1 MHHLNQVFIIFA
13 LVANSLCSPIAVFG
27 NAMVLAAI
35 WRQTRLRT
43 PSFVFIGCLA
53 TADLLTGF
61 ISQPSY
67 IIFLLWEDS
76 RNNYNKKPGAYGIEI
91 VNTVGRYFSCVTV
104 AIIPVMSLER
114 WLHVNRR
121 SLINKRR
128 AFFICIATSIALIPM
143 MALRRLLIS
152 DSVEKITHF
161 FYPGILGLITFVS
174 FLISTVIYIKVFKV
188 IRCQQLRVENMNQIN
203 SRGYCHQPA
212 LNITQYKKS
221 VYTILCI
228 MVSSW
233 LSYLPQVFCS
243 FLSDISANGDE
254 MISAEIFHFG
264 LTLHFFSS
272 AVNPALYFW
281 RVREIRLE
289 VQHTV
294 RKMTCQ
300 EVNGENLEEQAQ

>member
-1 MHHLNQVFIIFA
+1 MHHLNQAFVIFA

-35 WRQTRLRT
+35 WRQARLRT

-67 IIFLLWEDS
+67 IIFLLWEAS
-76 RNNYNKKPGAYGIEI
+76 RNNYNKKHGAYAIEI
-91 VNTVGRYFSCVTV
+91 VNTVGRYLSSVTV

-128 AFFICIATSIALIPM
+128 AFFICIAISTALIPI
-143 MALRRLLIS
+143 MALRRLLIPGS
-152 DSVEKITHF
+152 LEKITHF
-161 FYPGILGLITFVS
+161 FYPGMLGLLTSVS
-174 FLISTVIYIKVFKV
+174 FIISTVIYIKVFKV
-188 IRCQQLRVENMNQIN
+188 IRCQQLRVENMNQIS
-203 SRGYCHQPA
+203 SRGHFHQPA

-233 LSYLPQVFCS
+233 LNYLPQVFCS
-243 FLSDISANGDE
+243 FLSHILTNGDE

-264 LTLHFFSS
+264 LTLHFLSS
-272 AVNPALYFW
+272 AVNPVLYYW

-289 VQHTV
+289 VKHTL

-300 EVNGENLEEQAQ
+300 EINGENLEEQAQ